1 MFPLF
6 SSGTTEII
14 FSFRHFF
21 AVILFL
27 DKHMLI
33 LRGKN
38 RKKFLTYTPSGYMS
52 TKIVRRRAH
61 IKKRQSDFSNRRNIF
76 YFLTEQAFF
85 IAIAAMDTI
94 APLTFLAF
102 ALSLSATQ

>member
-1 MFPLF
+1 
-6 SSGTTEII
+6 
-14 FSFRHFF
+14 
-21 AVILFL
+21 
-27 DKHMLI
+27 
-33 LRGKN
+33 
-38 RKKFLTYTPSGYMS
+38 MS

-76 YFLTEQAFF
+76 NFLTEQAFF

-102 ALSLSATQ
+102 ARHLLLSDQNLTDCELLKSESIYVQQQIQVQVN